1 MIELKNEKIAVPV
14 VLFAGLLWSFGPL
27 VVRYMEQPHL
37 VPWQYIFGRG
47 LTIFLI
53 LNLYLYFE
61 EGLNFY
67 KNYKKVK
74 STNDVAMKLIKRNI
88 LEPTLITTE
97 KQTNG
102 RGRIGKKWISLKGNL
117 FITLFFEFDNK
128 KINFKQFAV
137 LNAFL
142 LKKVISN
149 IISKKIKIK
158 WPNDLLF
165 NKLKF
170 CGILQEVIRF
180 NNFDYLIVGIGL
192 NTNTVPQNK
201 SFKSTCLKNI
211 LNKKIDNQKILKK
224 IVIAYEK
231 FLGEKN
237 KLSFSDLKMK
247 YK

>member
-1 MIELKNEKIAVPV
+1 MKIK
-14 VLFAGLLWSFGPL
+14 
-27 VVRYMEQPHL
+27 
-37 VPWQYIFGRG
+37 IKK
-47 LTIFLI
+47 
-53 LNLYLYFE
+53 
-61 EGLNFY
+61 Y
-67 KNYKKVK
+67 KRVK

-170 CGILQEVIRF
+170 CGILQEVIKF

-237 KLSFSDLKMK
+237 ELSFSDLKMK

>member
-1 MIELKNEKIAVPV
+1 MKIK
-14 VLFAGLLWSFGPL
+14 
-27 VVRYMEQPHL
+27 
-37 VPWQYIFGRG
+37 I
-47 LTIFLI
+47 
-53 LNLYLYFE
+53 
-61 EGLNFY
+61 
-67 KNYKKVK
+67 KKYKKVK
-74 STNDVAMKLIKRNI
+74 STNDVAMKLIKSNI
-88 LEPTLITTE
+88 TEPTLIATE

-117 FITLFFEFDNK
+117 FITLFFEFDQK

-137 LNAFL
+137 LNALL
-142 LKKVISN
+142 LKKLISK
-149 IISKKIKIK
+149 IISKRIKIK

-170 CGILQEVIRF
+170 CGILQEVIKF

>member
-1 MIELKNEKIAVPV
+1 MKIK
-14 VLFAGLLWSFGPL
+14 
-27 VVRYMEQPHL
+27 
-37 VPWQYIFGRG
+37 I
-47 LTIFLI
+47 
-53 LNLYLYFE
+53 
-61 EGLNFY
+61 
-67 KNYKKVK
+67 KKYKKVK

-117 FITLFFEFDNK
+117 FITLFFEFDQK

-142 LKKVISN
+142 LKKVISK
-149 IISKKIKIK
+149 IISKKVKIK

-165 NKLKF
+165 NKLKI
-170 CGILQEVIRF
+170 CGILQEVIKF
-180 NNFDYLIVGIGL
+180 DNFDYLIVGIGL
-192 NTNTVPQNK
+192 NTNIVPQNK

-211 LNKKIDNQKILKK
+211 LNEKIDNQKILKK

-231 FLGEKN
+231 FLSEKN
-237 KLSFSDLKMK
+237 ELSFSNLKIK